1 MGRKLKGT
9 VVNPQPSWNIKNMA
23 GSAVGTGP
31 LAIGEIGA
39 VGLLNTAHAGEWLVV
54 WDVQINIHP
63 FNTAS
68 GNRIL
73 DCAIR
78 TGAVSPLLFTEP
90 SRPLASAVASLPG
103 QCWAASTDFEA
114 GGIFFSGVFP
124 SDVYQWPHE
133 WPFCA
138 IQPGDSCVVY
148 SDADPANDFSVNFL
162 YEVVPGGL

>member
-9 VVNPQPSWNIKNMA
+9 VTRPIPDWNIKNMF

-31 LAIGEIGA
+31 LGIGNIGA
-39 VGLLNTAHAGEWLVV
+39 IGLLNTATAGEWLVV
-54 WDVQINIHP
+54 WDIQVNIHP
-63 FNTAS
+63 SAS
-68 GNRIL
+68 GSGQRVL

-78 TGAVSPLLFTEP
+78 HGTASPLLFTEP
-90 SRPLASAVASLPG
+90 NNPLASAVGSGPG
-103 QCWAASTDFEA
+103 QVWAATTNFEA

-124 SDVYQWPHE
+124 TDIYQWPHE

-138 IQPGDSCVVY
+138 IQPGDSCVCY
-148 SDADPANDFSVNFL
+148 SDALAANNFSACFL

>member
-9 VVNPQPSWNIKNMA
+9 VVNPQPSWNIKSMA

-31 LAIGEIGA
+31 LGIGDIGA
-39 VGLLNTAHAGEWLVV
+39 IGLLNTAQAGEWLVV
-54 WDVQINIHP
+54 SDVEVNIHP
-63 FNTAS
+63 SSTGS
-68 GNRIL
+68 GQRVL

-78 TGAVSPLLFTEP
+78 TGTAAPLLFTEP
-90 SRPLASAVASLPG
+90 NNPLASPVASLPG
-103 QCWAASTDFEA
+103 QVWAAVTGLEA
-114 GGIFFSGVFP
+114 GGIFFSGIFP

-138 IQPGDSCVVY
+138 IQPGDSCVFS
-148 SDADPANDFSVNFL
+148 SDGNAANNFSCSFL